1 MHENGNANGV
11 KSKLERDEKGRFLP
25 GGPGGPGRGK
35 RSDEIDLDGLDF
47 WEGSKQLILQN
58 MSSRNENT
66 SLKATALY
74 LKWRAM
80 KEASESKGDSESKVD
95 SITAPD
101 VLELFIFK
109 RLSQQLGGT
118 EGLEKMLEV
127 CPGCHKFPGEPLM
140 QFNPPDEEDAG

>member
-1 MHENGNANGV
+1 MTENGNGN
-11 KSKLERDEKGRFLP
+11 DEKTKPERGADGRFLP

-35 RSDEIDLDGLDF
+35 RSDKFDLDGMDF
-47 WEGSKQLILQN
+47 WEGSKQLIIQN

-74 LKWRAM
+74 LKWKAM
-80 KEASESKGDSESKVD
+80 KDSFESKEDSESRVD

-101 VLELFIFK
+101 VLELFIIK
-109 RLSQQLGGT
+109 RLAHQLGGT

-127 CPGCHKFPGEPLM
+127 CPGCNKFPGEPLM
-140 QFNPPDEEDAG
+140 LFNQTDEEDTE

>member
-101 VLELFIFK
+101 VLEL
-109 RLSQQLGGT
+109 LSIKGLMPQFGGL